1 MPDGITKKL
10 NPMSK
15 KLILA
20 INPGST
26 STKFAVYDG
35 TEQVLEKTLRHDTRD
50 IEGFSRM
57 TDQLLFRHRVI
68 MEALAAAGID
78 LQSVAAV
85 VGRGGLVNPI
95 ESGIYEVNDLMKKH
109 LSEAVN
115 GEHASN
121 LGALLADM
129 IVAPL
134 ADVKAYI
141 VDPVVV
147 DELEPVARL
156 SGHPLISRRSIFH
169 ALNQKAVA
177 RIYAASVGKEYEDLN
192 LIVAHMGGGISVGAH
207 RRGRVVD
214 VNNALNGDGP
224 YAPERSGGLP
234 AWQLAELCFSG
245 SYQASEMKAMLA
257 GKGGIVAYLGTN
269 SHMEASKRA
278 EEGDDFAALVLHGC
292 SYQVAKEIGAMSA
305 VLAGAVDCII
315 LTGGLA
321 YDTTHVESIKR
332 MVSHLAPIFVY
343 LGEDELKA
351 LAYNGYMAIS
361 GRIAVREYLG

>member
-1 MPDGITKKL
+1 MDKKI
-10 NPMSK
+10 
-15 KLILA
+15 ILA

-26 STKFAVYDG
+26 STKFALYNRK
-35 TEQVLEKTLRHDTRD
+35 EMLMEKTLRHSSQEL
-50 IEGFSRM
+50 EGYKTM
-57 TDQLLFRHRVI
+57 TDQLPFRYRVI
-68 MEALAAAGID
+68 MEALRELGTD
-78 LQSVAAV
+78 LDEIAAV

-109 LSEAVN
+109 LSEAIN

-121 LGALLADM
+121 LGALLAEM
-129 IVAPL
+129 IAGPL
-134 ADVKAYI
+134 PEVRAYI

-156 SGHPLISRRSIFH
+156 SGHPLIRRKSIFH

-177 RIYAASVGKEYEDLN
+177 RIYAASVGKEYADLN

-207 RRGRVVD
+207 RKGRVID

-224 YAPERSGGLP
+224 FSPERSGGLP

-245 SYQASEMKAMLA
+245 SYSPSDIKSMLA

-269 SHMEASKRA
+269 NHQEATKRA
-278 EEGDDFAALVLHGC
+278 EDGDALAAMVIDGC
-292 SYQVAKEIGAMSA
+292 SYQTAKEIGALSA
-305 VLAGAVDCII
+305 VLAGEVDCII

-321 YDTTHVESIKR
+321 YDTAHVERVSR
-332 MVSHLAPIFVY
+332 MVRHIAPLYVY
-343 LGEDELKA
+343 PGEDELKA
-351 LAYNGYMAIS
+351 LAFNGYLAIS
-361 GRIAVREYLG
+361 GHISVKEYIG

>member
-1 MPDGITKKL
+1 MPDGIAKKL
-10 NPMSK
+10 NHMPK

-20 INPGST
+20 VNPGST
-26 STKFAVYDG
+26 STKVAVYDG
-35 TEQVLEKTLRHDTRD
+35 TELLLEKTLRHETREL
-50 IEGFSRM
+50 EGFTKM
-57 TDQLLFRHRVI
+57 TDQLSFRHRVI
-68 MEALAAAGID
+68 TEALAGAGID
-78 LQSVAAV
+78 LGSLAAV

-95 ESGIYEVNDLMKKH
+95 ESGIYEVNDLMKEH
-109 LSEAVN
+109 LYGAVN

-129 IVAPL
+129 IVATLPETR
-134 ADVKAYI
+134 AYI

-147 DELEPVARL
+147 DEMEPVARL

-177 RIYAASVGKEYEDLN
+177 RIYAASAGKEYEDLN

-224 YAPERSGGLP
+224 FAPERSGGLP
-234 AWQLAELCFSG
+234 AWQLAEICFSG
-245 SYQASEMKAMLA
+245 RYQASEVKAMLA

-269 SHMEASKRA
+269 NHLEASKMA
-278 EEGDDFAALVLHGC
+278 EAGDARAALVLDAC

-305 VLAGAVDCII
+305 VLAGEVDCII

-321 YDTTHVESIKR
+321 YDTAHVDYIRR
-332 MVSHLAPIFVY
+332 MISHLAPVFVY
-343 LGEDELKA
+343 PGEDELKA
-351 LAYNGYMAIS
+351 LAFNGYLAIT
-361 GRIAVREYLG
+361 GRIAVKEYKG

>member
-1 MPDGITKKL
+1 MD
-10 NPMSK
+10 K

-26 STKFAVYDG
+26 STKFALYNG
-35 TEQVLEKTLRHDTRD
+35 PEMLLEKTLRHSTKEL
-50 IEGFSRM
+50 EGYGNM
-57 TDQLLFRHRVI
+57 TDQLPFRYRVI
-68 MEALAAAGID
+68 MEALQEQRTD
-78 LQSVAAV
+78 LNEIAAV

-129 IVAPL
+129 IAGPL
-134 ADVKAYI
+134 PDVRAYI

-156 SGHPLISRRSIFH
+156 SGHPLISRKSIFH

-207 RRGRVVD
+207 RRGRVID

-224 YAPERSGGLP
+224 YSPERSGGLP

-245 SYQASEMKAMLA
+245 KYTPSDIKSMLA

-269 SHMEASKRA
+269 NHQEASGRA
-278 EEGDDFAALVLHGC
+278 EEGDARAALVIEGC
-292 SYQVAKEIGAMSA
+292 SYQTAKEIGSLSA
-305 VLAGAVDCII
+305 VLAGEVDCII

-321 YDTTHVESIKR
+321 YDNAHVERVSR
-332 MVSHLAPIFVY
+332 MVRHIAPLYVY
-343 LGEDELKA
+343 PGEDELKA
-351 LAYNGYMAIS
+351 LAFNGYLAIS
-361 GRIAVREYLG
+361 GHISVKEYKG

>member
-1 MPDGITKKL
+1 MPDGLHKRLKL
-10 NPMSK
+10 MNDNI
-15 KLILA
+15 ILA

-26 STKFAVYDG
+26 STKFALYRG
-35 TEQVLEKTLRHDTRD
+35 TDLVMQKTLRHST
-50 IEGFSRM
+50 ENLAGFARM
-57 TDQLLFRHRVI
+57 TDQISFRYEVI
-68 MEALAAAGID
+68 TEALRAEKTNMDEI
-78 LQSVAAV
+78 AAV

-109 LSEAVN
+109 LTEAVN

-129 IVAPL
+129 IAGPL
-134 ADVKAYI
+134 PGARAYI

-156 SGHPLISRRSIFH
+156 SGHPLISRKSIFH

-207 RRGRVVD
+207 RHGRVVD

-224 YAPERSGGLP
+224 YSPERSGGLP

-245 SYQASEMKAMLA
+245 RYNPSDVKAMLA

-269 SHMEASKRA
+269 DHIEASKRA
-278 EEGDDFAALVLHGC
+278 ESGDAFADLVLQGC
-292 SYQVAKEIGAMSA
+292 SYQTAKEIGAMSV
-305 VLAGAVDCII
+305 VLGGQVDCII

-321 YDTTHVESIKR
+321 YDTAHVEQIRK
-332 MVSHLAPIFVY
+332 MISHLGPVFVY
-343 LGEDELKA
+343 PGEDELKA
-351 LAYNGYMAIS
+351 LAFNGYLAIS
-361 GRIAVREYLG
+361 GHIAVKEYKG

>member
-1 MPDGITKKL
+1 MPDGIAKKL

-26 STKFAVYDG
+26 STKFAVYNG
-35 TEQVLEKTLRHDTRD
+35 TELVLEKTLRHDIREL
-50 IEGFSRM
+50 EGFGKM
-57 TDQLLFRHRVI
+57 TDQLPFRHRVI
-68 MEALAAAGID
+68 MEALAATGTD
-78 LQSVAAV
+78 LQSIAAV

-95 ESGIYEVNDLMKKH
+95 ESGLYEVNDIMKKH
-109 LSEAVN
+109 LLEAIN

-121 LGALLADM
+121 LGALLADK
-129 IVAPL
+129 IVTQLQDAR
-134 ADVKAYI
+134 AYI

-147 DELEPVARL
+147 DEMEPVARL
-156 SGHPLISRRSIFH
+156 SGHPAISRRSIFH

-245 SYQASEMKAMLA
+245 KYQASEMKAMLA

-278 EEGDDFAALVLHGC
+278 EEGDDFATLVLQGC
-292 SYQVAKEIGAMSA
+292 SYQVAKEIGSMST
-305 VLAGAVDCII
+305 VLAGDVDCII

-321 YDTTHVESIKR
+321 YDTTHVESIKNR
-332 MVSHLAPIFVY
+332 VSHLAPVFVY
-343 LGEDELKA
+343 PGEDELKA
-351 LAYNGYMAIS
+351 LAFNGYLAIS
-361 GRIAVREYLG
+361 GRIVVREYVG